1 MKICTL
7 PFGNKIYSCNTE
19 LAELQHYTLQ
29 GIRIK
34 VLLKHTQPEEI
45 SVELRS
51 EMASNP
57 FRHVRKSTG
66 EFFAIDAISCIAV
79 SKKAMTML
87 GTERGGR
94 GKRGSKQSIVGVP
107 HILPRKEKWELY

>member
-1 MKICTL
+1 MKVCTL
-7 PFGNKIYSCNTE
+7 PFGNKIHSCNTE
-19 LAELQHYTLQ
+19 LAELQHYTSQ

-34 VLLKHTQPEEI
+34 VLQNHIQPEEI

-66 EFFAIDAISCIAV
+66 QFFAIDEISAV
-79 SKKAMTML
+79 SKQAMTTL
-87 GTERGGR
+87 GMEKEGEKAG
-94 GKRGSKQSIVGVP
+94 QS
-107 HILPRKEKWELY
+107 RA